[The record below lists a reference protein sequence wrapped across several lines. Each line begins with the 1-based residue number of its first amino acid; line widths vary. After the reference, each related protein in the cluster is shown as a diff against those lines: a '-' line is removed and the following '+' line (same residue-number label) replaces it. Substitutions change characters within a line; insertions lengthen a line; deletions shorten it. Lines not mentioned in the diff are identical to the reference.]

1 MQESICISA
10 AESEI
15 DHELGGQKMELSELQ
30 TNTLVLNALRYLDN
44 LVCQVSLSTFHF
56 YLNSCLIFEFIDNST
71 EE

>member
-1 MQESICISA
+1 MQESICIVA

-15 DHELGGQKMELSELQ
+15 DHELGGEKMELSELQ
-30 TNTLVLNALRYLDN
+30 TNTLVINALRYLDN
-44 LVCQVSLSTFHF
+44 LMCQASLSTFH